1 MAFSLKQ
8 LSSKAE
14 VDAVIKTTLD
24 KVLVLRFGRASDVAC
39 MQLDDILDKAQEK
52 MARMAEIYTV
62 DVDAV
67 PIYVHYFD
75 ISLIPAT
82 VFFFNAQHMKVD
94 YGKVSLLQAQAK
106 YAHTALCAATFCVFS
121 KRSETPDHTKFIGA
135 FKKTQD
141 FIDLVEVILRG
152 ALHGKVMVT
161 SPIDPRNVP
170 KYDLVYKNI

>member
-94 YGKVSLLQAQAK
+94 YG
-106 YAHTALCAATFCVFS
+106 
-121 KRSETPDHTKFIGA
+121 TPDHTKFIGA